1 MKNIMKPFGIGIMMF
16 VASISQAAVVEIS
29 LNTLTED
36 SFYLRN
42 GSGARLSDGSLVR
55 IGYFYTSTP
64 SPSPSTTVA
73 MSSTDIGRLYST
85 APTFAAAKAALSG
98 SFLEIGTAQIGYTSI
113 NGIAEGYFA
122 LDETPVNRPYGT
134 SPFVIERDP
143 GSGVFFRGWM
153 DSTLPI
159 ESANT
164 SPFNSISNVKLTGA
178 YLGVIAYNA
187 ATEGAA
193 SELLVAL
200 SNEALPASSETVT
213 FALGKDTSTLIVGG
227 SWNEGA
233 GVNAIAGYLT
243 IPEPTSTSL
252 ILSCA
257 VLVMTARRNFKSN
270 R

>member
-1 MKNIMKPFGIGIMMF
+1 MKSVGIGIMMF
-16 VASISQAAVVEIS
+16 VASLSRAAVVDIS
-29 LNTLTED
+29 LNVLTED
-36 SFYLRN
+36 SFYLRDA
-42 GSGARLSDGSLVR
+42 SKAASLSDGSLVR
-55 IGYFYTSTP
+55 IGYFYTTTP
-64 SPSPSTTVA
+64 TTTVA
-73 MSSTDIGRLYST
+73 MSSGAIANLYST
-85 APTFAAAKAALSG
+85 APTFAAAKTALSG
-98 SFLEIGTAQIGYTSI
+98 SFLEIGTARIGYTSY
-113 NGIAEGYFA
+113 NGIAAGIFA
-122 LDETPVNRPYGT
+122 EDETPVDRLYGT
-134 SPFVIERDP
+134 SPFVIERQP
-143 GSGVFFRGWM
+143 GSGVFYRGWF

-164 SPFNSISNVKLTGA
+164 SPFNSISNVKLTGG

-200 SNEALPASSETVT
+200 SNEALPTSSETVT
-213 FALGKDTSTLIVGG
+213 FALGKTASTLIVGG

-233 GVNAIAGYLT
+233 GDNAIAGYST

-252 ILSCA
+252 ILSGA